1 MAGLTGPGYRPAPDT
16 RAWVCLGNSELEGP
30 LLPYPAPAG
39 EAGTTGPGRLCR
51 VNSTLANTKSSDPVF
66 IQQVPETARTNFLP
80 VLGLDIMGTVAEL
93 AVWILIILQ

>member
-1 MAGLTGPGYRPAPDT
+1 M
-16 RAWVCLGNSELEGP
+16 
-30 LLPYPAPAG
+30 
-39 EAGTTGPGRLCR
+39 
-51 VNSTLANTKSSDPVF
+51 NSTLANTKSSDPVF